1 MFGGRG
7 GFQLIA
13 HPRRMKNGEI
23 IEVEDGCFGGVAWGE
38 RLGLSA
44 QGLVAEVL
52 GMGIPAASPRQQHHC
67 LGRFTRPPPV
77 HPLNLVTTN

>member
-1 MFGGRG
+1 MCAGGGGLFGGRG

-13 HPRRMKNGEI
+13 HPRRMKNEEI
-23 IEVEDGCFGGVAWGE
+23 IEVEDGCFGGVMWGGR

-52 GMGIPAASPRQQHHC
+52 GMGIPAPSPRQ
-67 LGRFTRPPPV
+67 
-77 HPLNLVTTN
+77 